1 MPGLIHRQLVGV
13 IIEVGDI
20 ARVLA
25 PIGLANVAITDADDE
40 VAGAVAVGDAGL
52 GGLQAVRVLQHVAE
66 DEHPG
71 LAFHLLG
78 WGVGHSA

>member
-71 LAFHLLG
+71 LAFNLLG
-78 WGVGHSA
+78 WGVGYSA